1 MCTRPE
7 VCAIFMVYLT
17 MDRSLSLN
25 AILEQMSDQILAD
38 FVDIVQDEKDEK
50 EMMKMMDRIEKGGKT
65 F

>member
-25 AILEQMSDQILAD
+25 AILEQVSDQILTD

-50 EMMKMMDRIEKGGKT
+50 EMMKMMD
-65 F
+65 